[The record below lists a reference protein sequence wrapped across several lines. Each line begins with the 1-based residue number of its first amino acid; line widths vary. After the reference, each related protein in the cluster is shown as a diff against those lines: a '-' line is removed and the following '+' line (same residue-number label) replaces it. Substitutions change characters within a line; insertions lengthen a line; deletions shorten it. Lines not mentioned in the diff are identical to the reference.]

1 MFWVSSNNVDNS
13 YNLYYMYNLFHV
25 MHYYS
30 NIIIIIYLILI
41 ITWEWVWQSA
51 DWIDGEPIKCMWGH
65 TPRVSCMRR
74 VPVYESP
81 RWVNDMDLEFM
92 GSAQGV
98 PIELGC
104 LR

>member
-1 MFWVSSNNVDNS
+1 M
-13 YNLYYMYNLFHV
+13 
-25 MHYYS
+25 
-30 NIIIIIYLILI
+30 
-41 ITWEWVWQSA
+41 TCKWVWKSA
-51 DWIDGEPIKCMWGH
+51 DGIDGKTKKNACRH

-104 LR
+104 RR